1 MTRART
7 PPDVDQAQRCLQV
20 GNLDEAERIS
30 QQLLKRNRKDANAVQ
45 LLGSIAM
52 ARGAYDEA
60 AGHFR
65 TCVRLNP
72 AATGLHFLYG
82 KACSMLGRYEEAI
95 ASYDEVLR
103 IKPND
108 RPCAGWKAG
117 ALERLGKYEQARGVL
132 QPFVDAGTYDA
143 DIAEVL
149 ARIDNHTGNYEAAIT
164 LARRHLEKTDTAP
177 AQLTLLHQVKG
188 RAHEK
193 LGQHDLAFEAFQR
206 ANEASDT
213 RPFDADAHVRLIDDL
228 VETFSASEITQLVR
242 ATDRSTRPV
251 FIAGMPRSGTTL
263 AEQIIDAHPDAHGA
277 GEIEDLEQVAAGLQL
292 KLNTYDPYPVC
303 LSDLTKADA
312 DELANSYLKRIAELG
327 GRVTCV
333 INKSLENYKH
343 LGLVAMLF
351 PGAKVIHCRRHP
363 LDTCLSCYMGGI
375 LPTRAPFVT
384 DLRHLGLVYRQYER
398 IMRHWQAVLDIPILE
413 IVYEDL
419 VNDLEGESRR
429 MIDFLGL
436 DWDERCLRYYE
447 SGRTVL
453 TLSYAQVTKP
463 IYKSAVERYRRYEQ
477 HLGPLK
483 AALADG

>member
-1 MTRART
+1 MTPART
-7 PPDVDQAQRCLQV
+7 PPDVNQARRCLQA
-20 GNLDEAERIS
+20 GDLDEAERIAR
-30 QQLLKRNRKDANAVQ
+30 QLLKRNRKDANAVQ
-45 LLGSIAM
+45 LLGSIAL
-52 ARGAYDEA
+52 ARGAYDDA
-60 AGHFR
+60 VAHFR
-65 TCVRLNP
+65 NGVRLNP
-72 AATGLHFLYG
+72 TVAGLHFLYG
-82 KACSMLGRYEEAI
+82 KACSMLGRYDDAI
-95 ASYDEVLR
+95 ASYDAALGL
-103 IKPND
+103 KPDD
-108 RPCAGWKAG
+108 RLCAGWKAG

-132 QPFVDAGTYDA
+132 QPFVDAGTDDA
-143 DIAEVL
+143 DIAELL
-149 ARIDNHTGNYEAAIT
+149 ARIDIHTGNYEAAIT
-164 LARRHLEKTDTAP
+164 GATRHLRKTDTTP
-177 AQLTLLHQVKG
+177 AQVTLLNQVKG

-193 LGQHDLAFEAFQR
+193 LGRHDLAFKAFQR
-206 ANEASDT
+206 AHEASDT
-213 RPFDADAHVRLIDDL
+213 RGFDADAHERLIDDL
-228 VETFSASEITQLVR
+228 IETFSASEITKLVR
-242 ATDRSTRPV
+242 ATDRSARPV

-277 GEIEDLEQVAAGLQL
+277 GELEDLEQVTAGLQL
-292 KLNTYDPYPVC
+292 KLNAYDPYPAC
-303 LSDLTKADA
+303 LSDLTQADA
-312 DELANSYLKRIAELG
+312 DGLAGSYLKRIADLG
-327 GRVTCV
+327 GRAARVV
-333 INKSLENYKH
+333 NKSLENYKH

-375 LPTRAPFVT
+375 LPARAPYVT

-398 IMRHWQAVLDIPILE
+398 IMRHWQAVLDVPILE

-463 IYKSAVERYRRYEQ
+463 IYKSAVERYRHYEQ

-483 AALADG
+483 AALAGE

>member
-1 MTRART
+1 MEQDPERT
-7 PPDVDQAQRCLQV
+7 GPGYPSACLDGGWYGPKGAADYDDRDGQMGGGVYQPDGSHRTAQ
-20 GNLDEAERIS
+20 
-30 QQLLKRNRKDANAVQ
+30 
-45 LLGSIAM
+45 
-52 ARGAYDEA
+52 
-60 AGHFR
+60 
-65 TCVRLNP
+65 
-72 AATGLHFLYG
+72 
-82 KACSMLGRYEEAI
+82 
-95 ASYDEVLR
+95 R
-103 IKPND
+103 IKPDD
-108 RPCAGWKAG
+108 RLCAGWKAG

-132 QPFVDAGTYDA
+132 QPFVDAGTDDA
-143 DIAEVL
+143 DIAELL
-149 ARIDNHTGNYEAAIT
+149 ARIDIHTGNYEAAIT
-164 LARRHLEKTDTAP
+164 GATRHLQKADTAP
-177 AQLTLLHQVKG
+177 AQVTLLNQAKG
-188 RAHEK
+188 RAHEQ

-206 ANEASDT
+206 AHEASDT
-213 RPFDADAHVRLIDDL
+213 RRFDADAHERFIDDL
-228 VETFSASEITQLVR
+228 IETFSASEITRLVR

-277 GEIEDLEQVAAGLQL
+277 GELEDLEQVTAGLQL
-292 KLNTYDPYPVC
+292 KLNAYDPYPVC
-303 LSDLTKADA
+303 VSDLTQADA
-312 DELANSYLKRIAELG
+312 DGLADRYLKRIADLG
-327 GRVTCV
+327 GRATRV

-343 LGLVAMLF
+343 LGLVAMLW

-398 IMRHWQAVLDIPILE
+398 IMRHWQTVLDLPILE

-429 MIDFLGL
+429 MIEFLGL

-453 TLSYAQVTKP
+453 TLSYAQVSKP
-463 IYKSAVERYRRYEQ
+463 IYKTAVERYRHYEQ

-483 AALADG
+483 AALAGE

>member
-1 MTRART
+1 MTPART
-7 PPDVDQAQRCLQV
+7 PPDVNQARRCLQA

-30 QQLLKRNRKDANAVQ
+30 RQLLKRNRKDVNALQ
-45 LLGSIAM
+45 LLGSIATT
-52 ARGAYDEA
+52 RGAYDDAVE
-60 AGHFR
+60 HFR

-72 AATGLHFLYG
+72 AAAGLHFLYG
-82 KACSMLGRYEEAI
+82 KACSMLGRYDEAI
-95 ASYDEVLR
+95 ACYDAALR

-108 RPCAGWKAG
+108 RLTAGWKAG

-132 QPFVDAGTYDA
+132 QPFVDAGTDDA
-143 DIAEVL
+143 DVAELL
-149 ARIDNHTGNYEAAIT
+149 ARVEVHTGNYETAIT
-164 LARRHLEKTDTAP
+164 LTRRHLQKTDTTP
-177 AQLTLLHQVKG
+177 AQAVLLNQVRG

-193 LGQHDLAFEAFQR
+193 LKQYDLSFEAFQR

-213 RPFDADAHVRLIDDL
+213 RAFDADAHVRLIDDL
-228 VETFSASEITQLVR
+228 IETFSASETTQMVR
-242 ATDRSTRPV
+242 ATDRSIRPV

-263 AEQIIDAHPDAHGA
+263 VEQIIDAHPDAHGA
-277 GEIEDLEQVAAGLQL
+277 GEIEDLEQCAAGLQL
-292 KLNTYDPYPVC
+292 KLNAYDPYPVC
-303 LSDLTKADA
+303 LSELTPAGADA
-312 DELANSYLKRIAELG
+312 LAGSYLKRIAHLG
-327 GRVTCV
+327 GRATLVV
-333 INKSLENYKH
+333 NKSLENYKH
-343 LGLVAMLF
+343 LGLIAMLL

-375 LPTRAPFVT
+375 LPARAPFVT

-398 IMRHWQAVLDIPILE
+398 IMRHWQAVLDLPILE

-447 SGRTVL
+447 SGRSVL
-453 TLSYAQVTKP
+453 TLSYAQVNKP
-463 IYKSAVERYRRYEQ
+463 IYKSAVARYRHYEK

-483 AALADG
+483 AALAGG